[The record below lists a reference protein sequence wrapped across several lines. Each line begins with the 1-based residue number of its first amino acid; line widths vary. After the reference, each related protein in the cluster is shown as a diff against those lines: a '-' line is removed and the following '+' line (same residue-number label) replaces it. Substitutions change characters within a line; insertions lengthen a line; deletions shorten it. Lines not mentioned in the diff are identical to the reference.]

1 MTHQKLSRDASQNP
15 GASVPTPCSCHVIYI
30 SLYHFTY
37 TTSPTTILLSTS
49 QFHSTTPY
57 TLHHSIPLHNSI
69 TPIYL
74 FTYPPPPHNIS
85 NNEDPRV
92 TNRSPCTL
100 TRACS
105 WRWSRPSTYLLSCRG
120 EFSWPSLG
128 KTSGRPWG
136 ILMAACGEFLM
147 AIDNGAR
154 RPSRRTPHGVWY
166 APSRYNPW
174 RTTSC
179 GPHPHGCLHGSVRS
193 TRLSCQQRYRPPWS
207 ERSTP
212 LRAQCLVFSRL
223 LIQGYHKVPE
233 HRP

>member
-1 MTHQKLSRDASQNP
+1 VTHQKLSRDASQNP

-49 QFHSTTPY
+49 QFHSTTP
-57 TLHHSIPLHNSI
+57 LHFTTQFHSTAPLLPF
-69 TPIYL
+69 TFLPI
-74 FTYPPPPHNIS
+74 PPPPHNIS

-136 ILMAACGEFLM
+136 ILMA
-147 AIDNGAR
+147 I
-154 RPSRRTPHGVWY
+154 V
-166 APSRYNPW
+166 
-174 RTTSC
+174 
-179 GPHPHGCLHGSVRS
+179 
-193 TRLSCQQRYRPPWS
+193 
-207 ERSTP
+207 
-212 LRAQCLVFSRL
+212 
-223 LIQGYHKVPE
+223 IQDDIYGHYL
-233 HRP
+233 